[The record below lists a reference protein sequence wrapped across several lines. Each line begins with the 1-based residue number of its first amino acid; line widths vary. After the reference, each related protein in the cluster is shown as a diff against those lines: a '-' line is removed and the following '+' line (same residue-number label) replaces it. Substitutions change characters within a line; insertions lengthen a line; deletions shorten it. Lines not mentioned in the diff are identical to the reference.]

1 MQKNLY
7 YRTVFRRENVIK
19 KAIYDFFLSI
29 ASYPRLLL
37 EVFIRKN
44 FGERYFSLASVL
56 TITVILLV
64 FPGLINGLMS
74 LGHRGGFGG
83 GFDDDY
89 GRRPGF
95 FSESVLWYLFI
106 AAFLV
111 FSALRWLEIRRNPS
125 VFDFKKF
132 SLYTGDINPLFNKIK
147 IMDKPVSTRWIETF
161 FEPLAFF
168 ILGFILYLFKQKL
181 GLLLCISSICYGLSY
196 AAAYH
201 NGDNFVMDKIDE
213 MILNERQHDAF
224 VDEEDADKTSG
235 VRFYARRPNTKEL
248 REKVLTSFTE
258 GEDDTIVS

>member
-7 YRTVFRRENVIK
+7 YRTVFRRDNVIK
-19 KAIYDFFLSI
+19 KAILDFFLAI

-64 FPGLINGLMS
+64 FPGLINSLMS
-74 LGHRGGFGG
+74 LGHRG
-83 GFDDDY
+83 FDDDY
-89 GRRPGF
+89 GSFGRNQGF
-95 FSESVLWYLFI
+95 FSESALWYVFI

-111 FSALRWLEIRRNPS
+111 FSILRWLEVRKNPS
-125 VFDFKKF
+125 VFDFKRF

-147 IMDKPVSTRWIETF
+147 VFDKPVNTRWIEIF
-161 FEPLAFF
+161 FEPLPFF
-168 ILGFILYLFKQKL
+168 ILGFILYLLKQKL
-181 GLLLCISSICYGLSY
+181 GIVLCFSAVCYGLSY
-196 AAAYH
+196 AGAYR

-213 MILNERQHDAF
+213 MIVNQEQHSAF
-224 VDEEDADKTSG
+224 VDEEDAGKTSG
-235 VRFYARRPNTKEL
+235 VRFYARRPNAKEL
-248 REKVLTSFTE
+248 REKVLSSFSE